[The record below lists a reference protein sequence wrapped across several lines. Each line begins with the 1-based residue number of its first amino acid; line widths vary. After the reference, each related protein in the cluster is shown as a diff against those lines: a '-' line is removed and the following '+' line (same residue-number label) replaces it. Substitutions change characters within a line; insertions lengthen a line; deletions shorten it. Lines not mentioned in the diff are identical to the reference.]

1 MPVRKPFLTM
11 FQLSELTHPITPRQL
26 INGEWCD
33 AVNGKTWSVINPA
46 TEKSIVDVP
55 FGDDQDCRK
64 AIDAAVIAFR
74 SWSRTNPHERA
85 VILKKASALMHER
98 LPEYAKVT
106 VLESGKP
113 LAEAIGEWRVAAN
126 FFEWYAEEGK
136 RNYGTVIPANR
147 NNKRMSVL
155 HQPMGVVGA
164 ITAWN
169 FPAYN
174 PARCWSAALG
184 AGCTV
189 VAKVSEYTPLT
200 GMLLSQ
206 CLHDAGLPPGVLN
219 VVNGEPA
226 KIGEALLQSDAVRKI
241 SFTGSTRVGK
251 LLMDGAS
258 KTIKRLALELG
269 GNAPVIVFPDV
280 DVKKIAEDAVVA
292 KLRNAGQVCIAPQRY
307 LVHEAIAKEFIAH
320 ATERIQKI
328 KVGNGLEPATE
339 MGPMINQ
346 TQRANI
352 GKLVE
357 ASRNAGARV
366 LTGGSTGNGDGYFY
380 QPTLLQSTG
389 VSDPSFQ
396 QEIFGPV
403 MPVLSF
409 KNEEEGIQL
418 ANATPY
424 GLASYLFTNDLKT
437 SIRVSEQLEFGMVGI
452 NEWYPQA
459 FEAPFGGWKQ
469 SGIGYECGQDGLEE
483 YQEKKL
489 VSIGGL

>member
-1 MPVRKPFLTM
+1 M
-11 FQLSELTHPITPRQL
+11 FQLSDLQLPLTPKQY
-26 INGEWCD
+26 INGQWCD
-33 AVNGKTWSVINPA
+33 ATNGKTWKVINPA
-46 TEKSIVDVP
+46 TEKTIVEVP
-55 FGDDQDCRK
+55 FGNGKDGAA
-64 AIDAAVIAFR
+64 AIAAATAAFR
-74 SWSRTNPHERA
+74 SWSATNPYERA

-98 LPEYAKVT
+98 LSEYAKVT

-113 LAEAIGEWRVAAN
+113 LTEAVGEWRVAAN

-136 RNYGTVIPANR
+136 RNYGSVIPANR

-155 HQPMGVVGA
+155 HQPMGVIGA

-200 GMLLSQ
+200 GILLAQ

-226 KIGEALLQSDAVRKI
+226 SIGEEMLNNPAVRKI

-251 LLMDGAS
+251 ILMDGAS
-258 KTIKRLALELG
+258 KNIKRLALELG
-269 GNAPVIVFPDV
+269 GNAPVIIFPDV
-280 DVKKIAEDAVVA
+280 DVKKVAEESVVA

-307 LVHEAIAKEFIAH
+307 IVHESIVKEF
-320 ATERIQKI
+320 TERAAAKMQQIKI
-328 KVGNGLEPATE
+328 GHGLESTTD
-339 MGPMINQ
+339 MGPMINAA
-346 TQRANI
+346 QRDNLE
-352 GKLVE
+352 KLVQ
-357 ASRNAGARV
+357 ASQAAGANV
-366 LTGGSTGNGDGYFY
+366 IVGGQRGKNEGYFY
-380 QPTLLQSTG
+380 QPTLVRPTDANNP
-389 VSDPSFQ
+389 VFQ

-409 KNEEEGIQL
+409 GKEEEAIQL
-418 ANATPY
+418 ANATQY
-424 GLASYLFTNDLKT
+424 GLASYLWTNDLKT
-437 SIRVSEQLEFGMVGI
+437 SIRVSEQIEFGMVGI

-469 SGIGYECGQDGLEE
+469 SGLGYECGQDGLEE

-489 VSIGGL
+489 ISIGGL